1 MKVLKIVWS
10 ASQLFMVSTILF
22 PKKPVEHAR
31 KSFTQLAC
39 TNGLHLATS
48 PLARSAVR
56 PFSEVFFIGSC
67 RCRRSSQREW
77 IGSTLKYWC
86 EASEHDKV
94 PSVSMIL
101 KSGNLCRLLCKSSET
116 FFFYKRLL
124 HIWEKIFIL
133 MA

>member
-1 MKVLKIVWS
+1 MLG
-10 ASQLFMVSTILF
+10 LFFFILSLRLPSMCICETKALQIYF
-22 PKKPVEHAR
+22 NIKTFFFF
-31 KSFTQLAC
+31 S